1 MDILSH
7 IGYLHIKFKCKYLS
21 KKTQTKYF
29 IYIILKTIKKFIM
42 SIELISPDDAPK
54 LANLFSFG
62 IPSQPQPQSNTNSDV
77 ELEEYDF
84 KDDGIEDIDFDE
96 EDLSDTKEQNNN
108 NSRVVKSFT
117 KQTRK
122 DIEHEH
128 IGLRNIYE
136 KRLEKVKKSL
146 EELSKD
152 ILSYSTA
159 CQKLRNQEKDLMK
172 TIQQIDEKFEL
183 YKEKNLSVFQDNENK
198 KDNNKILEKYDVT
211 INMYVNS
218 IVMYHMNENKEMENK
233 FLKMAT
239 ALKDE
244 DEGLPFDAFV
254 DRLKQKANQL
264 KLNDFENTIDE
275 KLNQI
280 IQQEQEVKQTSK
292 SKLKM

>member
-7 IGYLHIKFKCKYLS
+7 IRYLHIKFKCKYLS

-42 SIELISPDDAPK
+42 SIELISPNDAPK

-84 KDDGIEDIDFDE
+84 QDDGIEDIDFDE
-96 EDLSDTKEQNNN
+96 EDLSDTKEQNKN

-122 DIEHEH
+122 DVEHEH
-128 IGLRNIYE
+128 IGLRNMYE

-152 ILSYSTA
+152 
-159 CQKLRNQEKDLMK
+159 KLTYETVYKSLKKQEKSLTK
-172 TIQQIDEKFEL
+172 EIEQIDEKFEL

-244 DEGLPFDAFV
+244 DDGLPFDAFV

-264 KLNDFENTIDE
+264 KLNDFENAIDE

-280 IQQEQEVKQTSK
+280 IQKEQEVKQTSK

>member
-1 MDILSH
+1 
-7 IGYLHIKFKCKYLS
+7 
-21 KKTQTKYF
+21 
-29 IYIILKTIKKFIM
+29 M

-62 IPSQPQPQSNTNSDV
+62 IPSQPQSNTNSDV

-84 KDDGIEDIDFDE
+84 NDDGIEDIDFEE
-96 EDLSDTKEQNNN
+96 EDLSDTKEQNKN

-122 DIEHEH
+122 DVEHEH
-128 IGLRNIYE
+128 IGLRNMYE

-152 ILSYSTA
+152 RLTYQTTYQSLQDKEKQIM
-159 CQKLRNQEKDLMK
+159 QE
-172 TIQQIDEKFEL
+172 IQQIDEKFES
-183 YKEKNLSVFQDNENK
+183 YKEKNLSVFQDNEHK

-264 KLNDFENTIDE
+264 KLNDFENAIDE